1 MDLENLRTYC
11 LSKPGTSEDTP
22 FDSDTLVFRVGGKIF
37 LFTNIANEGP
47 LSFSVKNEPEKVVEL
62 KDNYEG
68 IIPGYHLN
76 KKFWITVNMGT
87 DVNTPLALQL
97 IDKSYEM
104 VRSSLPKKVQATLE

>member
-1 MDLENLRTYC
+1 MNLENLRTYC

-22 FDSDTLVFRVGGKIF
+22 FDADTLVFRVGGKIF
-37 LFTNIANEGP
+37 LFTNIAKEGA
-47 LSFSVKNEPEKVVEL
+47 LRFSVKNEPESVVEL

-76 KKFWITVNMGT
+76 KKFWITVILGT
-87 DVNTPLALQL
+87 DVSTPLALQL
-97 IDKSYEM
+97 VDKSYEM